1 MFVQAEIDSLSPQ
14 AFRKLQKGLP
24 VRIKMGQGMM
34 ITLPIEQAKKLAR
47 VGMKGKGMMF
57 RNTEDIVKAASRFG
71 MGQVSEDLKRSAGDN
86 AINLMTASTDRG
98 IKGISGNGMPKT
110 GEEAYAQ
117 AQAQKGR
124 GAVSEDLKRSAA
136 DNAINLMTASTD
148 RGIKGIKGN
157 GAVSKMLKQAA
168 AENLINIMTASTDR
182 GIKGIKGNGRTKTE
196 KKYLAMIGRGQVS
209 EDLKRSAGD
218 NAINL
223 MTASTD
229 RGIKGISGN
238 GMTKKDLTKLI
249 INKNKVIAGLENE
262 VFGGGKVSK
271 QLKQAA
277 AQNLINI
284 MTASTDR
291 GIKGIKGNGVSGAK
305 KFEKYSSAIGDVLGL
320 NSKAARDAKKQIMG
334 AVGDAGS
341 TYILSQVPGSQY
353 ASPPPSYER
362 PQAPQYQPP
371 PMMPQAPQAPTAPR
385 PRAPRAPKVPRMPKA
400 PAVQEPEI
408 FNPNK
413 MSSANIDSYVLPSG
427 KLYASGLKRDRPKR
441 VMSEKQMAALAKG
454 REALRMR
461 LNQMSGMALYNA
473 GYTSSNS

>member
-14 AFRKLQKGLP
+14 ALRKLQKGLP

-34 ITLPIEQAKKLAR
+34 VTLPIEEAKKLAR
-47 VGMKGKGMMF
+47 VGMKGKGMMLKYSPEHM
-57 RNTEDIVKAASRFG
+57 RASARFG
-71 MGQVSEDLKRSAGDN
+71 MGQ
-86 AINLMTASTDRG
+86 
-98 IKGISGNGMPKT
+98 
-110 GEEAYAQ
+110 
-117 AQAQKGR
+117 
-124 GAVSEDLKRSAA
+124 VSEDLKRSAA

-157 GAVSKMLKQAA
+157 GAVS
-168 AENLINIMTASTDR
+168 
-182 GIKGIKGNGRTKTE
+182 
-196 KKYLAMIGRGQVS
+196 
-209 EDLKRSAGD
+209 EDLKRSAAD

-229 RGIKGISGN
+229 RGIKGIKGNGYHGRGAVSEDLKRSAADNAINLMTASTDRGIKGIKGN

-291 GIKGIKGNGVSGAK
+291 GIKGIKGNGVSGVNK
-305 KFEKYSSAIGDVLGL
+305 LKKYSSAIGDVLGL
-320 NSKAARDAKKQIMG
+320 NSKAAREAKQQITR

-353 ASPPPSYER
+353 ASPPPSYQ
-362 PQAPQYQPP
+362 PPPMPQYQPP
-371 PMMPQAPQAPTAPR
+371 PMPQETQAPR
-385 PRAPRAPKVPRMPKA
+385 PRPRVPQVPRPRVPRAPRVP
-400 PAVQEPEI
+400 QEPEAVEI
-408 FNPNK
+408 ETFNPNK

-454 REALRMR
+454 REALRLR
-461 LNQMSGMALYNA
+461 LNQMNGSALYNA
-473 GYTSSNS
+473 GYSSANS